1 MIYFQALKSSRIPKI
16 TAQCRAD
23 VLLSFLCLRKYYS
36 REHGFQAVQL
46 HTPSFKIMVGIK
58 IRCFVNRLTL
68 AKPAIQPL
76 QKKVER
82 SAQFSFGQSK
92 IRLSDPRLSSTDT

>member
-58 IRCFVNRLTL
+58 IPMFCEQTYPGKTCDPTL
-68 AKPAIQPL
+68 AK
-76 QKKVER
+76 E
-82 SAQFSFGQSK
+82 S
-92 IRLSDPRLSSTDT
+92 